1 MSYPPQ
7 EGYPAPMTQPQAP
20 MAQPPA
26 PVLQPMAPVMQPM
39 APVMQP
45 MAPVMQPAAPVMQPA
60 APEPTTAFPTGQY
73 PIQPPAA
80 PGYSPAFAQISGT
93 PYAPPRAKGRFTVLI
108 LSIAAALLLVFGG
121 LMLGLYLNERGNL
134 KDTRADLTAQVSA
147 QKTTVAG
154 QQEKLAAEEKQ
165 TAELNAQLDKLKTS
179 SANVTKQRD
188 VLAPCMRHFEA
199 MLDATSVSGFDAAY
213 RATKAACDKAERVMD
228 S

>member
-26 PVLQPMAPVMQPM
+26 P
-39 APVMQP
+39 
-45 MAPVMQPAAPVMQPA
+45 
-60 APEPTTAFPTGQY
+60 EPTAAFPTGQY

-80 PGYSPAFAQISGT
+80 PGYSPAYAQTSGT
-93 PYAPPRAKGRFTVLI
+93 PYAPPPPPRAKGRAAVLV

-154 QQEKLAAEEKQ
+154 QQEKLTAEEKQ
-165 TAELNAQLDKLKTS
+165 TTDLQAQLDKLKAS
-179 SANVTKQRD
+179 SAEVTKQRD

-199 MLDATSVSGFDAAY
+199 MLDSTTESGFDSAY